1 MVKEGRERGN
11 GESEGVMTISIG
23 GRLQEDVGKDS
34 WRRGRTKG
42 GRGGQKRREREAR
55 HQKQLG
61 DRQGWVTGSSGS

>member
-42 GRGGQKRREREAR
+42 RKRRTEKEGERSKTPKAAGR
-55 HQKQLG
+55 QAGLG
-61 DRQGWVTGSSGS
+61 NR